1 MLKMN
6 DKFLEGK
13 GVLITGGAS
22 GFGRGFAF
30 AYAQRGADLILV
42 DINEELLE
50 ETSKK
55 VENETS
61 QRVVPILCDVTKSD
75 QVQDMAKQAFKE
87 FDNIYILNNNA
98 GGGFGFYDITRVKE
112 DIFDKTIALN
122 LKSQWLVA
130 KEIGRR
136 MKKQNFKPL
145 AGKVIHTASIAGV
158 RVDGGTPIYSIS
170 KAGIIAMMQLFA
182 QSLAP
187 KITVNAISPGYHLT
201 GAYKNNLDTMKLTM
215 DEGHVKTPLNR
226 YGTVDDVVNVSIF
239 LASPASNFITGHNFI
254 VDGGIAETGV
264 PAYYFKSE
272 I

>member
-1 MLKMN
+1 MFN
-6 DKFLEGK
+6 QFLEGK
-13 GVLITGGAS
+13 GALITGGAS

-42 DINEELLE
+42 DINEDLLE

-55 VENETS
+55 VEKETG
-61 QRVVPILCDVTKSD
+61 QKVIPILCDVTKSD
-75 QVQDMAKQAFKE
+75 QVQNMAQQAFKE

-98 GGGFGFYDITRVKE
+98 GGGFGFFDLLRVKE

-122 LKSQWLVA
+122 LKGQWLVA

-136 MKKQNFKPL
+136 MKKQKFEPL

-158 RVDGGTPIYSIS
+158 KVDGGTPIYSIS
-170 KAGIIAMMQLFA
+170 KAGIIAMMQLLA

-201 GAYKNNLDTMKLTM
+201 GAYRNNLEAKKMTMN
-215 DEGHVKTPLNR
+215 EGHVKTPLNR
-226 YGTVDDVVNVSIF
+226 YGTVKDVVNVSIKF
-239 LASPASNFITGHNFI
+239 HHGS
-254 VDGGIAETGV
+254 
-264 PAYYFKSE
+264 
-272 I
+272 

>member
-1 MLKMN
+1 MN

-22 GFGRGFAF
+22 GFGRGFAY
-30 AYAQRGADLILV
+30 AYAERGADVILV

-50 ETSKK
+50 ETAKK
-55 VENETS
+55 VEKES
-61 QRVVPILCDVTKSD
+61 GHKVIPIICDVTKSD

-87 FDNIYILNNNA
+87 LNNIFILNNNA
-98 GGGFGFYDITRVKE
+98 GGGFGFFDIIKVKE

-122 LKSQWLVA
+122 LKGQWLVA
-130 KEIGRR
+130 KEITKR
-136 MKKQNFKPL
+136 MKKQNFEPL

-158 RVDGGTPIYSIS
+158 KVDNGIPIYSIS
-170 KAGIIAMMQLFA
+170 KVGVIAMMQIFA

-201 GAYKNNLDTMKLTM
+201 GAYRNNLDAMKMTM

-226 YGTVDDVVNVSIF
+226 YGTVEDVVNVSVF
-239 LASPASNFITGHNFI
+239 LASPASNFITGHNII
-254 VDGGIAETGV
+254 VDGGIVEVGV
-264 PAYYFKSE
+264 PAYFFKSD